1 MDVRLVRKL
10 IETGVIRQKT
20 EMEANYRAVDIGG
33 VRSAEVLGSFF
44 IEQVRIT
51 KSGNTIFDVAS
62 TEDGRKQTIPCS
74 DVVSIDGMTLD
85 RLIANYNLDAEGNSI
100 PEPKR
105 RGRKPGLTKKQAMD
119 EDDDDDDLE
128 ATDGCN

>member
-20 EMEANYRAVDIGG
+20 ELEANYRAVDIGG

-51 KSGNTIFDVAS
+51 KTGNTLFDVAS
-62 TEDGRKQTIPCS
+62 TEDGRKQTIQCG
-74 DVVSIDGMTLD
+74 DVVSIDGMSLD
-85 RLIANYNLDAEGNSI
+85 RLIANYNLDTEGNSV

-105 RGRKPGLTKKQAMD
+105 RGRKPGSTKKQIVDTEYD
-119 EDDDDDDLE
+119 EEEDDLE
-128 ATDGCN
+128 AQDG

>member
-20 EMEANYRAVDIGG
+20 EIEANYRAVDIGG
-33 VRSAEVLGSFF
+33 VRSANVLGSFF

-51 KSGNTIFDVAS
+51 KDGRTLFDVAS
-62 TEDGRKQTIPCS
+62 TEDGRKQTVNCN
-74 DVVSIDGMTLD
+74 DVETIDGMSVD
-85 RLIANYNLDAEGNSI
+85 RLIANYNLDDEGNSV

-105 RGRKPGLTKKQAMD
+105 RGRKPGSTKKQEIIDD
-119 EDDDDDDLE
+119 EDDDDLE
-128 ATDGCN
+128 ASDG